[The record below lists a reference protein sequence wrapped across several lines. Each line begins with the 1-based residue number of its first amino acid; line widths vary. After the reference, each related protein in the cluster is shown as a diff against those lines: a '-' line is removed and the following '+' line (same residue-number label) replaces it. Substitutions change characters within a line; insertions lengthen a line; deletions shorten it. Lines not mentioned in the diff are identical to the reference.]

1 MTIVRALVVGLALIE
16 ACWMTFDGGRALVV
30 GDYVTPRTGAH
41 AGQLGPWHH
50 VVSAVGIAPRSTL
63 MKTIFVTYGA
73 AWLVIVLAFVR
84 MAPWAPA
91 AMLIA
96 AIGALWYLPV
106 GTVCS
111 ILQIVGLIW
120 LRREQPG

>member
-1 MTIVRALVVGLALIE
+1 MTTVRALVIGLALIE
-16 ACWMTFDGGRALVV
+16 ASWMLFDGGRGLVV

-50 VVSAVGIAPRSTL
+50 LVTAVGIEPRSTL

-73 AWLVIVLAFVR
+73 LWLVIVLGFLR
-84 MAPWAPA
+84 GAPWAAA

-120 LRREQPG
+120 LRRTT